1 MEKYDAIIKCIND
14 TLKDKESSLNYY
26 REEMPK
32 RDARIR
38 ELEVKVAQLE
48 GENKGLLDSL
58 EYSVNLNGELGNS
71 NEALKD
77 EIVTLKKVI
86 ESLKAEVNN
95 LANF

>member
-38 ELEVKVAQLE
+38 ELENKVGYLE
-48 GENKGLLDSL
+48 LALCDETQKNNELISEVERLKAYNDA
-58 EYSVNLNGELGNS
+58 LNEGNA
-71 NEALKD
+71 ALRD
-77 EIVTLKKVI
+77 EIKKLQKRI
-86 ESLKAEVNN
+86 DN
-95 LANF
+95 LTTM